1 MQAKKKPQEL
11 PYADE
16 IRELGRSH
24 KCLHKYQIRLL
35 LEFCEYDF
43 AATEKI
49 LKLVADYPKPDLV
62 LKEFIEKPQ
71 LAEDIVQ
78 KYLTEYR
85 LKFGDDKKEEEV
97 KVAKGE
103 GQ

>member
-1 MQAKKKPQEL
+1 M
-11 PYADE
+11 
-16 IRELGRSH
+16 
-24 KCLHKYQIRLL
+24 
-35 LEFCEYDF
+35 
-43 AATEKI
+43 
-49 LKLVADYPKPDLV
+49 

-78 KYLTEYR
+78 KYLAEYR

-97 KVAKGE
+97 KAVKGE